1 MGKKKSSFLTN
12 SEKKEVKKKKKRK
25 EEKMRKR
32 EKKKERKREK
42 EKEKGFM
49 PVSTWRPF
57 PPRATPRS
65 SSTSSSLVQHKAHL

>member
-1 MGKKKSSFLTN
+1 
-12 SEKKEVKKKKKRK
+12 
-25 EEKMRKR
+25 MRKR